1 MFVIYQ
7 QSPDMNA
14 VRTAAGG
21 QNMLRTITVGTCVS
35 VQGTFVRQ
43 LDNGK
48 IVVRVGERDY
58 AGAAVG
64 TKVA

>member
-1 MFVIYQ
+1 
-7 QSPDMNA
+7 
-14 VRTAAGG
+14 
-21 QNMLRTITVGTCVS
+21 MLRTITVGTCVS
-35 VQGTFVRQ
+35 VQGTFLRQ